1 MKSSSI
7 KLAISESDQQLTLQL
22 EYLKRFLQCLCVVFA
37 FNSSIAQ
44 NVGIGIDLPT
54 QKLEVAGNIK
64 GNNLLAGGY
73 IGVSTLAPLYKLH
86 VYDGSLAITNS
97 ADNVTWITN
106 YNSAGNYFNIA
117 YNGTSRMALTNTGNL
132 GIGNTAPA
140 YKLDVNGNIHAET
153 NVVID
158 GNVTVNNGK
167 GVLQNSHG
175 SGQLKYYTRTAAF
188 TVTNLPG
195 FALSAEGS
203 IGFTNGIF
211 SSPPKV
217 FVGDIVSTGG
227 TAGELFR
234 VQLIVYEVTETS
246 CKVRLLNTS
255 PNPVSY
261 SITWNIVCIG
271 Q

>member
-1 MKSSSI
+1 MKFSSI
-7 KLAISESDQQLTLQL
+7 KPGISESVQQLTFQL
-22 EYLKRFLQCLCVVFA
+22 NYLRKFLQCLFIAFV

-44 NVGIGIDLPT
+44 NVGIGIDIPT
-54 QKLEVAGNIK
+54 QKLEVIGNIK
-64 GNNLLAGGY
+64 GGNLYATGY
-73 IGVSTLAPLYKLH
+73 IGVGTLIPSYKLH
-86 VYDGSLAITNS
+86 VIDGSLAITNS
-97 ADNVTWITN
+97 TDNVTWLTN
-106 YNSAGNYFNIA
+106 YNSTGNYFNIA
-117 YNGTSRMALTNTGNL
+117 YNGTSRMAILNTGNL

-153 NVVID
+153 NAVID

-167 GVLQNSHG
+167 GILQNSHG
-175 SGQLKYYTRTAAF
+175 SGQLKYYTRTATF

-227 TAGELFR
+227 TLGELFR
-234 VQLIVYEVTETS
+234 VQLIIYEVTETG
-246 CKVRLLNTS
+246 CKARLLNTS